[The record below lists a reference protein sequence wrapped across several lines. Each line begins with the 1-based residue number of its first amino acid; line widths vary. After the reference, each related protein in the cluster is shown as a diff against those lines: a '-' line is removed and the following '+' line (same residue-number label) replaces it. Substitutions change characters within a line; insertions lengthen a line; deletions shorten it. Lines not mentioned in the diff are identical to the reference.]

1 MKNIFTTLALIA
13 SITTWAQLPNGST
26 APDFTLTDINGN
38 TFHLYEY
45 LDQGKTVYID
55 FFAAHCPTCW
65 TYHNQGHIENL
76 YTQYGPDGSV
86 NQAVVVVAIEHDPN
100 NGLNEL
106 TGVSGSTQGNWLEGT
121 THPVINPEGAERT
134 AIIAGYAANFYPMVY
149 AICPDRSTTLV
160 GPQNT
165 ATLYQEALDCASTV
179 GTTELIEGDQ
189 IICRYNSDKA
199 MLEVTNATSEMTL
212 EIMDATGRI
221 VINTPLTDSFTQ
233 IKLSSDMR
241 GIFFCRFI
249 SNNETKEV
257 KRILVN

>member
-1 MKNIFTTLALIA
+1 MKNILTAIILLAAITLR
-13 SITTWAQLPNGST
+13 AQLPNGST
-26 APDFTLTDINGN
+26 APDFTLTDIDGN

-55 FFAAHCPTCW
+55 FFAAHCPSCW
-65 TYHNQGHIENL
+65 AYHNQGHIENL
-76 YTQYGPDGSV
+76 YSQYGPNGSV
-86 NQAVVVVAIEHDPN
+86 NQSVVVVAIEHDPN

-106 TGVSGSTQGNWLEGT
+106 NGTSGNTQGNWLAGSS
-121 THPVINPEGAERT
+121 HPVINPEGAERA
-134 AIIAGYAANFYPMVY
+134 AIIADYAANFYPMVY

-165 ATLYQEALDCASTV
+165 ATLYQEALDCATV
-179 GTTELIEGDQ
+179 GTTELIESNQ
-189 IICRYNSDKA
+189 IICRYDSDKGL
-199 MLEVTNATSEMTL
+199 LEVNNATSGMTL
-212 EIMDATGRI
+212 EVMDATGRV
-221 VINTPLTDSFTQ
+221 VINMPLTDSFTQ

-257 KRILVN
+257 RKILVN